1 MPPKLGQVR
10 RGIAPADTEMLVSRA
25 IGDPVALPMALFWDV
40 PPWHTWS
47 PLVAECTFDAVQSR
61 GVLVSALNSE
71 LGIEL
76 GLERGNESSHPELD
90 GDSTSNTNAT
100 GSTWPKML
108 PYRNERYGLDELD
121 FDDAIVVDM
130 QLAPLRDASGRMSYS
145 AEQIGRWE
153 ATDDDSPLS
162 GGGWV
167 PAMTLPPDV
176 PQPNLLA
183 SKVQQLRV
191 LSPKAAVIVSVTPE
205 WIDEDLPQLISAQP
219 DAIMIRFS
227 QLRMEGIAFADFT
240 LRVIRSMS
248 PEQRLPIWLAPPRSM
263 ESDAVSVADS
273 IKLIALG
280 ASAIA
285 IDTWMNDVIAEI
297 DEIPPPSSYNANPKA
312 SVSSTIEEILQ
323 RTLDPKLARFAGLR
337 SSLIEDQSGELL
349 GAFDPEVAEKL
360 GLPCIGRFS
369 KNQTL

>member
-1 MPPKLGQVR
+1 MPPRLGQVR
-10 RGIAPADTEMLVSRA
+10 RGIAPTDTETLVSRA
-25 IGDPVALPMALFWDV
+25 IGDPVTLPMALFWDV

-47 PLVAECTFDAVQSR
+47 PLVAQCMFSAMQDR

-71 LGIEL
+71 LGVTSK
-76 GLERGNESSHPELD
+76 NSSRFQNLD
-90 GDSTSNTNAT
+90 GESARASTEPT
-100 GSTWPKML
+100 GPRMV

-121 FDDAIVVDM
+121 FDDAVVVDM
-130 QLAPLRDASGRMSYS
+130 QLAPLRDASGRIAYS
-145 AEQIGRWE
+145 AEQIERWE
-153 ATDDDSPLS
+153 ATAGDSPLS

-176 PQPNLLA
+176 PRLDSLA
-183 SKVQQLRV
+183 AKVQQLRT

-205 WIDEDLPQLISAQP
+205 WIDENLPGAINAKP
-219 DAIMIRFS
+219 DAIMIRFG
-227 QLRMEGIAFADFT
+227 QLRMEGIAFADFV

-248 PEQRLPIWLAPPRSM
+248 PEQRVPIWLAPPRSM

-285 IDTWMNDVIAEI
+285 IDTWMKDIIEEI
-297 DEIPPPSSYNANPKA
+297 NEIPPPSSFNANPA
-312 SVSSTIEEILQ
+312 AVVGSTIEAILQ
-323 RTLDPKLARFAGLR
+323 RNLDPKLERFAGLR
-337 SSLIEDQSGELL
+337 SSLVEEQPGELL

-360 GLPCIGRFS
+360 GLPCIGRFERAQS
-369 KNQTL
+369 T